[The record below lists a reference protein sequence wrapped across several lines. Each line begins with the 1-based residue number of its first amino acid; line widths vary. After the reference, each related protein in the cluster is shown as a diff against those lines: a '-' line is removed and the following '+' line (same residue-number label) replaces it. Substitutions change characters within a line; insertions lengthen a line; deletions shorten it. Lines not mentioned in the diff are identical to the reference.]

1 MAEDDKKDFFVSYN
15 KADCAWAEWMAW
27 QLEAEGYTTILQAWD
42 FRPGSNFVLE
52 MQSATSRAK
61 RTIAVL
67 SPDYLTSMYTQ
78 PEWAAAFVQDPT
90 GQKGF
95 LLPVRVR
102 ACQLTGLLSS
112 IIYLDLVDL
121 DASEAAAAL
130 LAGVRQTRAKP
141 SLAPSFPDTS
151 PRLASSPPRFPGSL
165 PPIWNVPFRQ
175 NPFFT
180 GREAL
185 LRYLHDQ
192 LTRTKSAALT
202 QAQAISGLGGIGKTQ
217 TAIEYAYRHRDE
229 YRHVL
234 WVNAATRDTILVNY
248 GFYFGISA
256 V

>member
-1 MAEDDKKDFFVSYN
+1 MDRLKAMFFPLACPMRSKHVYSYTYTMNVKPRNFYKHGESPSSMIEDTSKDFFVSYN
-15 KADCAWAEWMAW
+15 KADRTWAEWIAW
-27 QLEAEGYTTILQAWD
+27 QLEAQGYTTIVQAWD

-52 MQSATSRAK
+52 MHAATSSAQ

-67 SPDYLTSMYTQ
+67 SPDYLTSLYTQ

-90 GQKGF
+90 GQKGI
-95 LLPVRVR
+95 LLPVRVG
-102 ACQLTGLLSS
+102 ACELTGLLSS

-130 LAGVRQTRAKP
+130 LAGVRHTRAKP

-165 PPIWNVPFRQ
+165 PPLWNVPFRQ

-192 LTRTKSAALT
+192 LTLTTSAAL
-202 QAQAISGLGGIGKTQ
+202 
-217 TAIEYAYRHRDE
+217 
-229 YRHVL
+229 
-234 WVNAATRDTILVNY
+234 
-248 GFYFGISA
+248 
-256 V
+256 